1 MYDLIKKAIKLISTK
16 ERKIILLYFIHD
28 LKLAEISSRLKI
40 PISTVHKTKEKA
52 IKDIKRILGIIE

>member
-52 IKDIKRILGIIE
+52 IKDIK